1 MPLNMCSCR
10 AIVAY
15 LVTATIGH
23 LGLNLDTIWADL
35 PVVVTTIIAAAIVL
49 FAAITAATAVP
60 VAASQGISLSS
71 KGASHLEKRKWITND
86 KLPIVAMIVD
96 LLCFF
101 DKQMEDPKEYVKINE
116 MTRRDAKE
124 VLEKIPI
131 KWKKVDARVL
141 DIGCGDGGVTSNIL
155 KKYMPENFKKLV
167 GCDKNI
173 ECVKYAQEHY
183 GNEKVHF
190 MALDVEEKIPDELK
204 ETFDHIFSSYAFNWI
219 RKQEIAFTNV
229 YDMLTEGGNCQLLF
243 VGHSNAF
250 QVFDDLSRTPKW
262 RSHLENVHTKF
273 TSPYFHS
280 QDPAGEIQTMMKR
293 IGFKDI
299 DDSIH

>member
-1 MPLNMCSCR
+1 
-10 AIVAY
+10 
-15 LVTATIGH
+15 
-23 LGLNLDTIWADL
+23 
-35 PVVVTTIIAAAIVL
+35 
-49 FAAITAATAVP
+49 
-60 VAASQGISLSS
+60 
-71 KGASHLEKRKWITND
+71 
-86 KLPIVAMIVD
+86 
-96 LLCFF
+96 
-101 DKQMEDPKEYVKINE
+101 MEDPKEYVKINE

-299 DDSIH
+299 DVRATRETYAYEDGVEMFKSVMKCLNPFQSLEENWEEFMSDALALDPDLGIVKYVLIVACGSK